1 MTEPRTHR
9 ITSTP
14 IPDGADLHLEG
25 FVRHLLADVLTV
37 LADNPGLAD
46 WLDDVLHGDRP
57 AADPHLRDTG
67 SRDDALIDSLV
78 GALPAASL
86 AVRLHGADL
95 ARLAGSLDGIVRA
108 QRDPVVV
115 GLLRQR
121 EAGAA

>member
-1 MTEPRTHR
+1 VSTPRTHR
-9 ITSTP
+9 ITPTP

-25 FVRHLLADVLTV
+25 FVRHLLADVLTL
-37 LADNPGLAD
+37 LADNPGLFD
-46 WLDDVLHGDRP
+46 QLDDVLHTDRP
-57 AADPHLRDTG
+57 AVDRYQPDTG

-78 GALPAASL
+78 AALPAASL

-95 ARLAGSLDGIVRA
+95 ARLAGSLGGIVRA
-108 QRDPVVV
+108 QRDPAVV